1 MDTKISLKEAERKVF
16 QTVHQDGL
24 WDIFIGS
31 IFLMFAVAPFLSASL
46 GDFWSAFIFLPF
58 QMFILL
64 IVYVLR
70 RKVVGPRIGSV
81 QFNKRRRIKMMK
93 VIWILVVINVIA
105 FFLGLVAAF
114 SSNLLPGSIYSILMG
129 SIILMIFTVLGYA
142 LDYPRL
148 YIYGLLVGLSPPVGE
163 WLYKNYQVSHHGFPV
178 TFGITSGIMI
188 LSGIILFVVFLRKN
202 PPSTLSDSP
211 LKA

>member
-1 MDTKISLKEAERKVF
+1 
-16 QTVHQDGL
+16 
-24 WDIFIGS
+24 
-31 IFLMFAVAPFLSASL
+31 
-46 GDFWSAFIFLPF
+46 
-58 QMFILL
+58 
-64 IVYVLR
+64 
-70 RKVVGPRIGSV
+70 
-81 QFNKRRRIKMMK
+81 MMK